1 MAYRKWNWQQAKW
14 PQFSY
19 NQEALK
25 SLEYQFMQ
33 ANGIALGAFKHVQ
46 NDEKDEL
53 LIEILVNEALK
64 TSEIEGEY
72 LDRDSVQESIKKNLG
87 LDSTKRKLPPAE
99 FGISEMMVNLYQTY
113 DKPLAHDQLF
123 QWHTMLTNGRRDL
136 VDIGRYRTHEDPMQV
151 VSGRLDRQTASLI
164 SFERK
169 GSTALLYFPCR
180 ITSILTPVFSCKSLK
195 NNTSEDNPLK
205 SNTPTGFI
213 KIESA
218 TLAR

>member
-1 MAYRKWNWQQAKW
+1 MASI
-14 PQFSY
+14 SY

-46 NDEKDEL
+46 DDEKDEL

-87 LDSTKRKLPPAE
+87 LESTKRKLPPSE
-99 FGISEMMVNLYQTY
+99 FGISEMMVNLYGTY
-113 DKPLAHDQLF
+113 DKPITIDKLF
-123 QWHTMLTNGRRDL
+123 QWHMMLTNVRRDL

-151 VSGRLDRQTASLI
+151 VSGRLDR
-164 SFERK
+164 
-169 GSTALLYFPCR
+169 
-180 ITSILTPVFSCKSLK
+180 
-195 NNTSEDNPLK
+195 
-205 SNTPTGFI
+205 
-213 KIESA
+213 
-218 TLAR
+218 